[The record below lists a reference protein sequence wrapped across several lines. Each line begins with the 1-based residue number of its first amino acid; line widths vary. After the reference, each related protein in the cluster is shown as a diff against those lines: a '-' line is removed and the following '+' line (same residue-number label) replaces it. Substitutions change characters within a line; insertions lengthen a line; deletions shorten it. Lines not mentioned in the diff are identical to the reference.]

1 MLRPSIEDG
10 DADEEVFAMKTSPQR
25 AEYMP
30 TIQEAV
36 QAAAPGD
43 AIKFPA
49 GAVNVKLPLLIT
61 RDRS

>member
-1 MLRPSIEDG
+1 
-10 DADEEVFAMKTSPQR
+10 
-25 AEYMP
+25 MP